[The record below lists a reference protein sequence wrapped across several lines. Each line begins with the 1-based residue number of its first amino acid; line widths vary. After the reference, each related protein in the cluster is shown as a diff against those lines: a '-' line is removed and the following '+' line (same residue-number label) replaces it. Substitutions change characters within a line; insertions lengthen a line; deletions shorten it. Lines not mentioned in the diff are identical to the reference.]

1 MTFNAVIRN
10 IFRNDLL
17 HPLLD
22 TRHIFEF
29 NGASN
34 PQIAEITFWNRMF
47 HKQFSLGKEFR
58 DSLKQDK
65 TKRTDISTHTGL
77 ISHIQKLYIL
87 IIIYSEIKSLGAIID
102 LGTHYLIR
110 KIKIKTVINIQKW
123 ASDREF
129 FINIIIFATY
139 L

>member
-1 MTFNAVIRN
+1 
-10 IFRNDLL
+10 
-17 HPLLD
+17 
-22 TRHIFEF
+22 
-29 NGASN
+29 
-34 PQIAEITFWNRMF
+34 MF

-65 TKRTDISTHTGL
+65 TKRTDISTHPGL

-110 KIKIKTVINIQKW
+110 KIKIKTVINIQK
-123 ASDREF
+123 
-129 FINIIIFATY
+129 
-139 L
+139 

>member
-1 MTFNAVIRN
+1 
-10 IFRNDLL
+10 
-17 HPLLD
+17 
-22 TRHIFEF
+22 
-29 NGASN
+29 
-34 PQIAEITFWNRMF
+34 MF

-129 FINIIIFATY
+129 FGIIVIFATY